1 MRATHIKSK
10 CTSRIKALDGL
21 MLVVHHGCMSHL
33 SEYLKQNGISQ
44 RSFAATVG
52 VDQSVIS
59 RLCADKGDAKPSLA
73 LAVRIELETKGKVPA
88 TVWVFPQDES
98 AMRAVHK
105 AVHGSRAR
113 QVSAAQKRETGKRVG
128 A

>member
-1 MRATHIKSK
+1 
-10 CTSRIKALDGL
+10 
-21 MLVVHHGCMSHL
+21 MSHL

-73 LAVRIELETKGKVPA
+73 LAVRIEHETKGKVPA
-88 TVWVFPQDES
+88 TAWVFPNDTD
-98 AMRAVHK
+98 AMRPVHTNVD
-105 AVHGSRAR
+105 ASRVRQPAR
-113 QVSAAQKRETGKRVG
+113 LANNQTGKRES
-128 A
+128 AQ